1 MSSDYRRLLSQLRSQ
16 NLTSGLQKR
25 LDVQARLAVASL
37 GSRFT
42 FAAPVEGYLISQDA
56 WEHVRNL
63 GLNPVSVFCHPD
75 MLVEEPFV
83 SLYYRGIGGLSLKE
97 VQNQAR
103 SVVNWEVEPDDRRR
117 KPRVTTD
124 AAGQVAGLYNSV
136 ISSIIEN
143 TTDWTLENG
152 YRNIIASLGITFDGS
167 MRNTI
172 GRLPEQRIRR
182 LLLRYVF
189 ENGMLTSPEYADLD
203 SLPVAPANGEY
214 TLRDGFVMTF
224 SSEPDVAFRRDNT
237 LEATIEIKGGIDPAG
252 ALERLGA
259 ADKSAQAAIEV
270 NPRCKNFLIAGVIT
284 PEMRRRLDQSRLFEK
299 DFLLVELLADES
311 RQTEFFDE
319 IFNHTL
325 RLTAINK

>member
-16 NLTSGLQKR
+16 NLTSGLQRR
-25 LDVQARLAVASL
+25 LDVQARIAVASF
-37 GSRFT
+37 GSKFG
-42 FAAPVEGYLISQDA
+42 FATPVEEYLISQDA

-63 GLNPVSVFCHPD
+63 ALNPVSVFCHPD
-75 MLVEEPFV
+75 LLVEEPFV

-103 SVVNWEVEPDDRRR
+103 SVVAWETAPDDRRR
-117 KPRVTTD
+117 KPRVTAE
-124 AAGQVAGLYNSV
+124 AAEQVAGLYNSV

-152 YRNIIASLGITFDGS
+152 YRNIIAALGITFDGS

-189 ENGMLTSPEYADLD
+189 ENGMLTSPAYPDVD

-224 SSEPDVAFRRDNT
+224 SSEPDIAFRRDSS

-259 ADKSAQAAIEV
+259 ADKSAQAAIEI

-284 PEMRRRLDQSRLFEK
+284 SEMRRRLDQSRLFEK
-299 DFLLVELLADES
+299 DFVLVELLSNEN
-311 RQTEFFDE
+311 RQLEFFNE

-325 RLTAINK
+325 RLTAPNR